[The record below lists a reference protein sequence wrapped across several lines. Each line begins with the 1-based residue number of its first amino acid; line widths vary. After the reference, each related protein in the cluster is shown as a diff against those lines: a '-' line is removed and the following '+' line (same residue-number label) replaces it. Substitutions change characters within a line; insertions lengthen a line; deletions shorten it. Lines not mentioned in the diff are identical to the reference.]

1 MLCRLSYPFEEM
13 IALTSLLLTL
23 FCCLTGKKSKQNKS
37 SLTRRLRCMFVDSR
51 VLDKRGE
58 Y

>member
-13 IALTSLLLTL
+13 IALISLLLTL
-23 FCCLTGKKSKQNKS
+23 FCCLTGKKIKENESF
-37 SLTRRLRCMFVDSR
+37 LTRRLRCMFVYPG
-51 VLDKRGE
+51 VLDKRGK

>member
-13 IALTSLLLTL
+13 IALISLLLTL
-23 FCCLTGKKSKQNKS
+23 FCCLTGKKIKENKS
-37 SLTRRLRCMFVDSR
+37 SLRRRLRCMFVDPG
-51 VLDKRGE
+51 VLDKRGK